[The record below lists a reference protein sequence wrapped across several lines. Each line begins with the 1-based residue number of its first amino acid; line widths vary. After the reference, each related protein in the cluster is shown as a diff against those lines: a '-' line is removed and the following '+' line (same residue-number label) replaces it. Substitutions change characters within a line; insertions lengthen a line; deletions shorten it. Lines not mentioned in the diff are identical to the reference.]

1 MNSNKLYVFIILTI
15 CLIVIAICLP
25 FLIKNG
31 SYSAIVSGLL
41 PIVILIIYFFNK
53 RKRIKENN
61 FGLSS

>member
-1 MNSNKLYVFIILTI
+1 MNNNKLYVFIILTI